1 MGIWLFI
8 GESSGRGI
16 KMAVGMQAKSSVV
29 LSSVLLQLMF
39 YISGIYYVFY
49 FLSSI
54 SLIIYKSNVLSYPA
68 EHLAVD
74 LFLLLTMALLEA
86 LRLYWG
92 VCGNLRENEGYISI
106 NLGAT
111 VGSVMLAIYFLVW
124 QSYVLRADLIL
135 NAILLATYGLN
146 GLLAFATFA
155 RFSSV
160 YT

>member
-1 MGIWLFI
+1 
-8 GESSGRGI
+8 
-16 KMAVGMQAKSSVV
+16 MAVGMQAKSSAV
-29 LSSVLLQLMF
+29 LSSVLLQLMI
-39 YISGIYYVFY
+39 YISAIYYVFY

-54 SLIIYKSNVLSYPA
+54 GLTIYKMNVLSYPT

-74 LFLLLTMALLEA
+74 LFLLLFMALLEA

-92 VCGNLRENEGYISI
+92 VCGNLSENEGYIGV

-111 VGSVMLAIYFLVW
+111 VGSVMLSVYFLVW

-135 NAILLATYGLN
+135 NSVLLASYALN
-146 GLLAFATFA
+146 GIVGFATFA